1 MVRVLC
7 HDLHFVHKWIC
18 KTDPVG
24 AQLDCMDL
32 TSFVS
37 VLGMWSASTG
47 VLHRKLA
54 QAIQQAIA
62 SGSVAPGTRVPA
74 ERALAKALAV
84 SRATVV
90 SAYSALVDAGWME
103 SRRGSGTYVR
113 RGSRIPRTAR
123 ESAASP
129 LFGLIS
135 HDCDLAIDLALGT
148 PYASGLPRDLFTV
161 PREEENALLDD
172 RMYYPL
178 GLPVLRQALAKRL
191 TSIGLPSVEEQ
202 VLVTNGAQQAISLI
216 TALFVQRGDT
226 VLTEDPTY
234 FGAIEAFRAAGAR
247 VSSVPVGVD
256 GVAPGVLR
264 DRIAATAPR
273 LIYLTPTYQN
283 PTGAVMPAAARR
295 AISKLSREFGVP
307 VIDDASLADI
317 VLDGGPPGPMA
328 AYGDH
333 EGLLTVGSIS
343 KLIWPGLRVGW
354 VRAAAPVIE
363 RLARIKTAFDLGS
376 PLVTQAVG
384 ARLIRAMPEAQ
395 RLRREQLRP
404 RRALLS
410 QLLKKHLPQWQF
422 RIPEGGFFLW
432 VRLPAG
438 DARELAQV
446 ALRHG
451 VLILPGSTMSAAGLY
466 TRYVRVPFLA
476 DPEVLRNGIA
486 RLAGAWREYQ
496 AAPVTRHVSAIA

>member
-1 MVRVLC
+1 
-7 HDLHFVHKWIC
+7 
-18 KTDPVG
+18 
-24 AQLDCMDL
+24 MDL
-32 TSFVS
+32 PSFVS
-37 VLGMWSASTG
+37 ALGMWSTG
-47 VLHRKLA
+47 KGALHRKLGHVI
-54 QAIQQAIA
+54 QRAIS
-62 SGSVAPGTRVPA
+62 SGVVAPGVRLPA

-90 SAYSALVDAGWME
+90 SAYAALADAGWIE
-103 SRRGSGTYVR
+103 SRRGSGAYVR
-113 RGSRIPRTAR
+113 RGSRIAQAPRETV
-123 ESAASP
+123 ASP

-135 HDCDLAIDLALGT
+135 QDRDLVIDLALGT
-148 PYASGLPRDLFTV
+148 PYASGLPRELFTL
-161 PREEENALLDD
+161 PREEEDALLDD

-178 GLPVLRQALAKRL
+178 GLAVLRQALAKRL
-191 TSIGLPSVEEQ
+191 TTIGLPTIEDQ
-202 VLVTNGAQQAISLI
+202 ILVTNGAQQAISLI
-216 TALFVQRGDT
+216 AALYLQRGDT
-226 VLTEDPTY
+226 VLIEDPTY
-234 FGAIEAFRAAGAR
+234 FGAIEAFRATGAR

-283 PTGAVMPAAARR
+283 PTGAVMPVAARR
-295 AISKLSREFGVP
+295 AVSKLSREFGVP

-317 VLDGGPPGPMA
+317 VLEGSAPGPVA
-328 AYGDH
+328 ASGDH
-333 EGLLTVGSIS
+333 EGILTVGSIS

-354 VRAAAPVIE
+354 IRAAAPMIE
-363 RLARIKTAFDLGS
+363 RLGRIKTAQDLGS
-376 PLVTQAVG
+376 PLVSQAVG
-384 ARLIRAMPEAQ
+384 ARLIHAMPEAQ

-404 RRALLS
+404 RRALLA

-422 RIPEGGFFLW
+422 RIPEGGFFFW
-432 VRLPAG
+432 VRLPDG

-466 TRYVRVPFLA
+466 TRFVRLPFLA
-476 DPEVLRNGIA
+476 DPEVLRDGIA

-496 AAPVTRHVSAIA
+496 ATPVTRKISAIA